1 MAYYTKIPKFE
12 EKISLESQ
20 EKVILAYEKIIKL
33 DGYDSSYRLNL
44 NDEYLKYIELLKK
57 STNNLD
63 KIDMVNEKINNN
75 LQMITRYDKN
85 NNKVMKKVNKEAWIY
100 ANCVI

>member
-1 MAYYTKIPKFE
+1 MHKIN
-12 EKISLESQ
+12 Q

-85 NNKVMKKVNKEAWIY
+85 NNKVMKKVNKEA
-100 ANCVI
+100 